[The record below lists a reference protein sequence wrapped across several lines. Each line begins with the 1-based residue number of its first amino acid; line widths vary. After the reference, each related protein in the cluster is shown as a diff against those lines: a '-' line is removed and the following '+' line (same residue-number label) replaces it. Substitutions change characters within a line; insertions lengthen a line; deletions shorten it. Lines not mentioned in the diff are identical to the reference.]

1 MKAIV
6 YTQYGPADILQL
18 KEIEKPEPKQNEVL
32 VRIYATSVNRTDN
45 ATIKA
50 IPFFARMITGLFRP
64 KKQTPGTEFSG
75 EIESVGESVSSF
87 KMGDKVFGF
96 DDSGAQS
103 HAEYTAITVDKIAS
117 IPPNISFEQA
127 AVCSEGAHYAYNTIN
142 KIDLDKV
149 QSVIVNGATGAIGS
163 AAVQLLKY
171 FDKHVTAVCATE
183 NMEVVKL
190 LGADHIIDYKK
201 EDFTKTDKQYD
212 FVFDAVGKSSFFKCW
227 RLLKTGGVYA
237 STDLGFLAQNMLLP
251 LITPVIKPVIG
262 KKKTV
267 APIPVNINRS
277 LLLVQD
283 LIEQNRFVPLIDKK
297 YAFEDIIDAY
307 KYVEQGQKIGN
318 VVVSLIDG
326 TMDPG
331 DDYQKGH

>member
-32 VRIYATSVNRTDN
+32 VRIHATTVNRTDN

-50 IPFFARMITGLFRP
+50 IPFFARIITGLFRP

-75 EIESVGESVSSF
+75 EIESAGEDVSSF
-87 KMGDKVFGF
+87 KAGDKVFGF
-96 DDSGAQS
+96 DDGGAKS
-103 HAEYTAITVDKIAS
+103 HAEYTVITIDKIAF

-127 AVCSEGAHYAYNTIN
+127 AACSEGAHYAYNTIN

-149 QSVIVNGATGAIGS
+149 QSVLVNGATGAIGS

-171 FDKHVTAVCATE
+171 FNKHVTAVCATE
-183 NMEVVKL
+183 NMEVVKS
-190 LGADHIIDYKK
+190 LGADHVIDYKK
-201 EDFTKTDKQYD
+201 EDFTKTGEQYD

-227 RLLKTGGVYA
+227 RLLKTEGVYA

-251 LITPVIKPVIG
+251 LITPVIKPLIS

-277 LLLVQD
+277 LLLVKN
-283 LIEQNRFVPLIDKK
+283 LIEQNKFAPLIDRE

-307 KYVEQGQKIGN
+307 QYVAQGQKIGN

-326 TMDPG
+326 NMELA
-331 DDYQKGH
+331 DDCQKGH